1 MPADVTEI
9 QNVLNKAAKGGGES
23 AIHNAAGYASFAAHV
38 AHGKDER
45 FGDGRQTE

>member
-1 MPADVTEI
+1 MGVITRSVGAGGANKPADVTEI
-9 QNVLNKAAKGGGES
+9 QQLLN
-23 AIHNAAGYASFAAHV
+23 HV